1 MLKSYVMFCNFQTF
15 ISTWAKPKL
24 KLSIV
29 INFSTSEKQ
38 KRQIC
43 VELYILENNEVN
55 LKYLCR

>member
-1 MLKSYVMFCNFQTF
+1 MLKSYVIFCNLQTF

-43 VELYILENNEVN
+43 VEFVGQIM
-55 LKYLCR
+55 K